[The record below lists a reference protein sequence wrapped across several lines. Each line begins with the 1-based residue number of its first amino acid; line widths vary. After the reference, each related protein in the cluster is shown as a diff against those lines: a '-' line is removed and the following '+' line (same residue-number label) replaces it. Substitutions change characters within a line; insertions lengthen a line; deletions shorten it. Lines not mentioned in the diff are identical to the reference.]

1 VELVWRCWTY
11 QGVRMDWDAA
21 SDEDLWHLVGQD
33 ADRAFETLFT
43 RHATAVYNHCFRRTG
58 SWSVAE
64 DLVSIVFLR
73 AWQMRRQV
81 RFSGASALPWLLAVA
96 NNACRNFERSQRR
109 HHRLLSRIPEPE
121 EVADPSWV
129 IDAKVDDE
137 RRMGPILVALRSLNA
152 REQDVLTMCD
162 WAGLSYADAA
172 VALEIPV
179 GTVRS
184 RLSRA
189 RQRLRGA
196 VGDSHASP
204 EEAIRSKRK
213 PVAADIGPGDLK

>member
-1 VELVWRCWTY
+1 
-11 QGVRMDWDAA
+11 MDWDAA
-21 SDEDLWHLVGQD
+21 SDEELWHLDGQE
-33 ADRAFETLFT
+33 ADRAFETLFA
-43 RHATAVYNHCFRRTG
+43 RHATAVYNHCFRRTA
-58 SWSVAE
+58 SWSVGE

-73 AWQMRRQV
+73 AWQMRRRV
-81 RFSGASALPWLLAVA
+81 RFSGTSALPWLLAVA

-109 HHRLLSRIPEPE
+109 HQRLLSRIPEPE

-137 RRMGPILVALRSLNA
+137 RRMGSILLALRSLNP
-152 REQDVLTMCD
+152 REQDVITMCD

-189 RQRLRGA
+189 RKRLRTA
-196 VGDSHASP
+196 LGDSLAP
-204 EEAIRSKRK
+204 PDEATRSQRK
-213 PVAADIGPGDLK
+213 PVAADIGPGETK

>member
-1 VELVWRCWTY
+1 
-11 QGVRMDWDAA
+11 MDWDAA
-21 SDEDLWHLVGQD
+21 SDEELWHLVGQE
-33 ADRAFETLFT
+33 ADRAFETLFA

-58 SWSVAE
+58 SWSVGE

-73 AWQMRRQV
+73 AWQMRRRV

-109 HHRLLSRIPEPE
+109 HRRLLSRIPAPE

-129 IDAKVDDE
+129 IDARVDDE
-137 RRMGPILVALRSLNA
+137 RRIGPVLLALRSLNS

-172 VALEIPV
+172 VALEVPV

-189 RQRLRGA
+189 RKRLRA
-196 VGDSHASP
+196 AL
-204 EEAIRSKRK
+204 EESLAPPNELTRPKRK
-213 PVAADIGPGDLK
+213 PVAADIGSGDSR

>member
-1 VELVWRCWTY
+1 
-11 QGVRMDWDAA
+11 MDWDAA
-21 SDEDLWHLVGQD
+21 SDEELWHLVGQE
-33 ADRAFETLFT
+33 ADRAFETLFA

-58 SWSVAE
+58 SWSVGE

-73 AWQMRRQV
+73 AWQMRRRV
-81 RFSGASALPWLLAVA
+81 RFSGQSMLPWLLAVA
-96 NNACRNFERSQRR
+96 NNACRNFERGQRR
-109 HHRLLSRIPEPE
+109 HYRLLSRIPEPE
-121 EVADPSWV
+121 EVVDPSGV

-137 RRMGPILVALRSLNA
+137 RRMGPILLALRSLSA
-152 REQDVLTMCD
+152 REQDVITMCD

-172 VALEIPV
+172 AALEIPI

-189 RQRLRGA
+189 RQRLRTA
-196 VGDSHASP
+196 VGQPIAPP

-213 PVAADIGPGDLK
+213 PVAADIGPGDSK

>member
-1 VELVWRCWTY
+1 
-11 QGVRMDWDAA
+11 MDCDAA
-21 SDEDLWHLVGQD
+21 SDEELWHLVGQD
-33 ADRAFETLFT
+33 ADRAFETLFA

-58 SWSVAE
+58 SWSVGE

-73 AWQMRRQV
+73 AWQMRRRV

-109 HHRLLSRIPEPE
+109 HHRLLSRIPEPD

-129 IDAKVDDE
+129 IDARVDDE
-137 RRMGPILVALRSLNA
+137 RRIGPVLLALRSLNS

-172 VALEIPV
+172 VALKVPV

-189 RQRLRGA
+189 RKRLRTA
-196 VGDSHASP
+196 L
-204 EEAIRSKRK
+204 EESIAPQDESRRSKRK
-213 PVAADIGPGDLK
+213 PVAADIGPGDSR

>member
-1 VELVWRCWTY
+1 
-11 QGVRMDWDAA
+11 MDWDAA
-21 SDEDLWHLVGQD
+21 SDEELWHLVGHE
-33 ADRAFETLFT
+33 ADRAFETLFA
-43 RHATAVYNHCFRRTG
+43 RHAAAVYNHCFRRTG
-58 SWSVAE
+58 SWSVGE

-73 AWQMRRQV
+73 AWQMRRRV
-81 RFSGASALPWLLAVA
+81 RFSGTSALPWLLAVA

-109 HHRLLSRIPEPE
+109 HRRLLSRIPEPE
-121 EVADPSWV
+121 EVADLSWV

-137 RRMGPILVALRSLNA
+137 RRMGPILLALRSLNP
-152 REQDVLTMCD
+152 REQDVITMCD

-189 RQRLRGA
+189 RKRLRAALGE
-196 VGDSHASP
+196 SP
-204 EEAIRSKRK
+204 AAPDEATGSIRK
-213 PVAADIGPGDLK
+213 PVAADIGPGDTK